1 MEITIKLEDNA
12 DVSFIKKLLTQIKG
26 VKSIDVSGEAKNYSW
41 EEIKRSEEF
50 GKVMEKSRKQIK
62 NGEFVAHS
70 QELMDSIFRIK

>member
-1 MEITIKLEDNA
+1 M
-12 DVSFIKKLLTQIKG
+12 TQIKG
-26 VKSIDVSGEAKNYSW
+26 VKSIDVSEEEKNYSW